1 MLSPHNPQE
10 AAIAFPPASNQRTPL
25 LVFGAA
31 PCDVFV
37 V

>member
-1 MLSPHNPQE
+1 MFRLHNPQE

-25 LVFGAA
+25 LVFGKA